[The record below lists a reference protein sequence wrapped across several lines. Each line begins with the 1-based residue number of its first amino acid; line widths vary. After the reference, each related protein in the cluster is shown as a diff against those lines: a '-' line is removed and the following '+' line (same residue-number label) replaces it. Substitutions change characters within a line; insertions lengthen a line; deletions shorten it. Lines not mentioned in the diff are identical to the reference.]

1 MLIVADAVVDSPTC
15 EGPTCE
21 ELPFDSRRIDYL
33 PTQQEITEACAIIR
47 KSWTL
52 SERRRRFVGDEP
64 PEEPFLRWRPPVI
77 DTSYLRA
84 VRCADI
90 AM

>member
-1 MLIVADAVVDSPTC
+1 MLIVADAVADSPS
-15 EGPTCE
+15 CE

-33 PTQQEITEACAIIR
+33 PTQQEIAEACAIIR

-84 VRCADI
+84 AHCGEI
-90 AM
+90 AV